1 MWPTV
6 AYLLLTASF
15 EGDVPQTLA
24 PSESLRI
31 ALQTVAI
38 ELEIMDPREA
48 RWVLTRPEDFQADV
62 RMLRRRYQE
71 LADAPLVVDA
81 WRFPDRDTV
90 NQCLAFNRAYR
101 QNVEAQ
107 WAPAREW
114 ETGEALGEVDRLYR
128 IWDSVRDA
136 QGDYYYIT
144 ARRAALKS
152 LRDTIGAE
160 AYARGDLPCHVPLHR
175 FRVVD

>member
-6 AYLLLTASF
+6 AYVLLTASY
-15 EGDVPQTLA
+15 EGDVPQA
-24 PSESLRI
+24 FAASEPLRV
-31 ALQTVAI
+31 ALQTTAV

-71 LADAPLVVDA
+71 LADAPPLADA
-81 WRFPDRDTV
+81 GRFPDRALV
-90 NQCLAFNRAYR
+90 NECLAFNRAYR
-101 QNVEAQ
+101 RNVEAH

-128 IWDSVRDA
+128 IWDTVRDA
-136 QGDYYYIT
+136 RGDYYYVT

-152 LRDTIGAE
+152 LREAIGEE
-160 AYARGDLPCHVPLHR
+160 AYARGELPCHVPLHR
-175 FRVVD
+175 FRLVE